1 VYWNG
6 LNKKAGNQWNI
17 SRNYV
22 TNLQSFPSE
31 RKQTTNWDKLYV
43 LPVLKLTTIQILV
56 LRPFSSHKCHIW
68 RRYNIRNKL
77 SFNQHSVSF
86 ISTRVL
92 CFPLHN
98 HVSIFVQTIVIIKL
112 QALFRSKGI
121 WVTKPCCRVPLI
133 THHSM
138 HCALMKKF
146 ASNQDVALR
155 ALCTLNKIL

>member
-1 VYWNG
+1 VKHIQELCHKFAVFPLWEETD
-6 LNKKAGNQWNI
+6 NKLRYALCTP
-17 SRNYV
+17 R
-22 TNLQSFPSE
+22 E
-31 RKQTTNWDKLYV
+31 D
-43 LPVLKLTTIQILV
+43 LKLTTIQILV

-68 RRYNIRNKL
+68 RCYNIRNKL
-77 SFNQHSVSF
+77 SFNHHSVSF

-92 CFPLHN
+92 CFPSHN
-98 HVSIFVQTIVIIKL
+98 HVSIFVQTVVIIKL